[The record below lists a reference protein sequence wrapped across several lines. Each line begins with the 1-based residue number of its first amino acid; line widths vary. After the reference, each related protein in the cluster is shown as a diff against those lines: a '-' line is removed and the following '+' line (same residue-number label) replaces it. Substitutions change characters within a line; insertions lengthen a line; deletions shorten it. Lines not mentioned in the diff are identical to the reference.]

1 MSLSIDYLVCGSC
14 GQPRLFEDEHEN
26 EDMWKVRCR
35 CDDQGMEKEKL
46 HALLR
51 SEQLTLKDVIDAV
64 IEINAFVGVGV
75 IQLADEVN
83 EYILERI
90 RR

>member
-35 CDDQGMEKEKL
+35 CDDQGG
-46 HALLR
+46 
-51 SEQLTLKDVIDAV
+51 EQ
-64 IEINAFVGVGV
+64 
-75 IQLADEVN
+75 
-83 EYILERI
+83 
-90 RR
+90 

>member
-1 MSLSIDYLVCGSC
+1 
-14 GQPRLFEDEHEN
+14 
-26 EDMWKVRCR
+26 
-35 CDDQGMEKEKL
+35 MEKEKL

-75 IQLADEVN
+75 IRLADEVN

-90 RR
+90 RSK